1 MTLDEILTLWNEDA
15 DIDQTKLDTE
25 SLSIPKIHGKY
36 WKILNHERMLLR
48 KYESD
53 FKKLSLQKYEFFTQ
67 GPTKETNEKGWE
79 LPACGKVIKSDCD
92 RYLEADSDLID
103 LSLKIGL
110 QKEKVFIL
118 EDIIR
123 SINNRNW
130 IIRNAIEF
138 LRWQAGG

>member
-1 MTLDEILTLWNEDA
+1 MTLDEIITLWNEDA

-25 SLSIPKIHGKY
+25 SLLIPKLHGKY
-36 WKILNHERMLLR
+36 WKMLNHERLLLR

-53 FKKLSLQKYEFFTQ
+53 MKKLLLQKYEFLTQ
-67 GPTKETNEKGWE
+67 GPTKETVEKGWE
-79 LPACGKVIKSDCD
+79 LPPSGKVIKSDVD
-92 RYLEADSDLID
+92 RYLDADSDMID
-103 LSLKIGL
+103 MSLKIGI
-110 QKEKVFIL
+110 QKEKVSIL

-138 LRWQAGG
+138 LRYQSGA